1 LLDVNGFL
9 LGKAGHPPEAKRHN
23 RGKVSGNFSRK
34 HRRVIVSIVRVGLG
48 EERSFAAG
56 YEAIFGGGST
66 KAATKTAPKATVK
79 EAKKPAAKAAPAKKV
94 AAKAATKTA
103 PKATVKEAKKPAAK
117 AKKKK

>member
-1 LLDVNGFL
+1 MSGFL

-66 KAATKTAPKATVK
+66 K
-79 EAKKPAAKAAPAKKV
+79 
-94 AAKAATKTA
+94 TA